1 MDNSICLIRLYLAAA
16 PGDMDGER
24 AVLEGLVLPELRAR
38 LNEQGIEIVVVD
50 PAQATGEMWN
60 LALRFQEIEGCQVFI
75 GLLGGRYGAAPKAV
89 PLSLVSAQPWAADD
103 PGRSVLELEILHGA
117 LREPERRASFFY
129 FRNPQ
134 FPSIVPATLRRR
146 FLSES
151 VEALNRLEGLKDRI
165 RSSGRPVFD
174 GYPCGWSEGLGRASR
189 LDTFAEQ
196 VFEDLWY
203 AIQELVRQKAEEP
216 LVALAPS
223 PPVPEPPANAANPQP
238 AKRRGLRFSI
248 AATITL
254 VVIGLGLFVQS
265 RQTATRPISIPVS
278 VAIRRDADPPAFP
291 ILTQENWQRLAAA
304 CQIGPNSVR
313 AIPTRAPAGASMVQ
327 VFASADGADAGQAL
341 ARYSSRRGFLL
352 PQEENGR
359 AVCTVVLGPFASAEA
374 ASRAAA
380 ELRMSDGTDAKVVAY
395 PGFTK

>member
-1 MDNSICLIRLYLAAA
+1 
-16 PGDMDGER
+16 MDGER

-38 LNEQGIEIVVVD
+38 LHGQGIEIVVVD
-50 PAQATGEMWN
+50 PAKETGEAWD
-60 LALRFQEIEGCQVFI
+60 LALRFQEIEKCQIFV
-75 GLLGGRYGAAPKAV
+75 GLLGERYGAAPKTI
-89 PLSLVSAQPWAADD
+89 PLSLVSAEPWLGEDS
-103 PGRSVLELEILHGA
+103 GRSVLEVEILHGA
-117 LREPERRASFFY
+117 LRESGTTRSFFY

-151 VEALNRLEGLKDRI
+151 VEALNRLEGLKNRI

-174 GYPCGWSEGLGRASR
+174 GYPCAWSEGLERASR

-203 AIQELVRQKAEEP
+203 AIQELVRQEAEGP
-216 LVALAPS
+216 PVALAPS
-223 PPVPEPPANAANPQP
+223 SPEATASTPIRSSS
-238 AKRRGLRFSI
+238 RRGLRTGLGV

-254 VVIGLGLFVQS
+254 VGIGLGLFALS
-265 RQTATRPISIPVS
+265 RQTATRPSSIPVS
-278 VAIRRDADPPAFP
+278 VAIRRHADPPVFP
-291 ILTQENWQRLAAA
+291 ILTQETWQRLAAA
-304 CQIGPNSVR
+304 CQIGPNNAR
-313 AIPTRAPAGASMVQ
+313 AIPTRAPAGSAMVQ
-327 VFASADGADAGQAL
+327 VFASTDEADAGQAL